1 MKARHA
7 MSQEKH
13 VYRNDNRRDE
23 FLQAAK
29 VVSKKISTIEGVVG
43 ILATGGIAR
52 GYCDDYSDLDLI
64 VYANEEKVVE
74 IGNYIAIGWLMYK
87 NIGLDTP
94 VESYEKAL
102 QADSPS
108 DYWSQVMRW
117 DRQNS
122 ILLFDSENRIRDLL
136 RAKLVFSERERQQLQ
151 KEYADKVEEYLVHSF
166 DMWEQRGTLVNLA
179 DLLITSTKYL
189 IQWIYASNGKFQ
201 PYLPKW
207 LFYYLENGQ
216 VPEAEFFDII
226 QKPFVG
232 PITTAEEARQIRDE
246 LLDLCGKIGIRFRF
260 GTINEVFQHC
270 RYNWEQ
276 ASARTKHY
284 LSW

>member
-1 MKARHA
+1 MSPRRLIYRH
-7 MSQEKH
+7 E
-13 VYRNDNRRDE
+13 NRRDE
-23 FLQAAK
+23 FLRAAEA
-29 VVSKKISTIEGVVG
+29 VSERISTIEGVVG

-64 VYANEEKVVE
+64 VYAHEEKVAE
-74 IGNYIAIGWLMYK
+74 IADYVAVGWLMHK

-108 DYWSQVMRW
+108 EYWSQVMRW

-122 ILLFDSENRIRDLL
+122 ILLFDSENRIKDLL
-136 RAKLVFSERERQQLQ
+136 KSKIVFPEQERQQLE
-151 KEYADKVEEYLVHSF
+151 KDYSEKVEEYLVYSF
-166 DMWEQRGTLVNLA
+166 EMWEKRGSVVNLA

-189 IQWIYASNGKFQ
+189 ILWIYAKNGKFQ

-207 LFYYLENGQ
+207 LFYYLENKQ
-216 VPEAEFFDII
+216 VPESEFFDII

-232 PITTAEEARQIRDE
+232 PVRTPKEAREIRSE
-246 LLDLCGKIGIRFRF
+246 LLDLCNKFGLRFRF
-260 GTINEVFQHC
+260 RTFDELFRHC
-270 RYNWEQ
+270 RDNWEH
-276 ASARTKHY
+276 ASVRTKHY
-284 LSW
+284 LGW

>member
-1 MKARHA
+1 
-7 MSQEKH
+7 MSQEKL
-13 VYRNDNRRDE
+13 VYRNANRQDE

-74 IGNYIAIGWLMYK
+74 IGDYIAVGWLMHK

-108 DYWSQVMRW
+108 DYWSQVVRW

-122 ILLFDSENRIRDLL
+122 ILLFDSENRIRNLL
-136 RAKLVFSERERQQLQ
+136 RSKLVFPEWERQQLQ
-151 KEYADKVEEYLVHSF
+151 KEYAEKVEEYLVYSF
-166 DMWEQRGTLVNLA
+166 GMWERRGAMVNLA

-189 IQWIYASNGKFQ
+189 IQWIYARNGKFQ
-201 PYLPKW
+201 PHLPKW

-216 VPEAEFFDII
+216 VPEAEFFHII

-232 PITTAEEARQIRDE
+232 PITTVEEARQMRDE
-246 LLDLCGKIGIRFRF
+246 LIYLCGKIGLQIRF
-260 GTINEVFQHC
+260 GTINEVFQYC
-270 RYNWEQ
+270 RFNWEQ

>member
-1 MKARHA
+1 MKASHA
-7 MSQEKH
+7 VSQEKL
-13 VYRNDNRRDE
+13 VYRNNNRQDE

-29 VVSKKISTIEGVVG
+29 AVSKKVSTIEGVVG

-64 VYANEEKVVE
+64 VYANEGKVAE
-74 IGNYIAIGWLMYK
+74 IGNYIAVGWLMYK

-122 ILLFDSENRIRDLL
+122 ILLFDSEDRIRDLL
-136 RAKLVFSERERQQLQ
+136 RAKLVFPERERQQLQ

-166 DMWEQRGTLVNLA
+166 DMWEQRGALVNLA

-207 LFYYLENGQ
+207 LFSLGSAKVADTTIYGRKGSEMVICATYSAAIYGQ
-216 VPEAEFFDII
+216 N
-226 QKPFVG
+226 
-232 PITTAEEARQIRDE
+232 R
-246 LLDLCGKIGIRFRF
+246 RFLRKMAIYGGQSQVS
-260 GTINEVFQHC
+260 GT
-270 RYNWEQ
+270 
-276 ASARTKHY
+276 
-284 LSW
+284 

>member
-7 MSQEKH
+7 MSQEKL

-29 VVSKKISTIEGVVG
+29 AVSNKISTIEGVVG

-64 VYANEEKVVE
+64 VYTNEEKVVE
-74 IGNYIAIGWLMYK
+74 IGNYIAVGWLMHK

-136 RAKLVFSERERQQLQ
+136 RAKLVFPEWERQQLQ
-151 KEYADKVEEYLVHSF
+151 KEYADKVEEYLVYSF
-166 DMWEQRGTLVNLA
+166 DMWEQRGALVNLA

-246 LLDLCGKIGIRFRF
+246 LLDLCGKIGLRFRF